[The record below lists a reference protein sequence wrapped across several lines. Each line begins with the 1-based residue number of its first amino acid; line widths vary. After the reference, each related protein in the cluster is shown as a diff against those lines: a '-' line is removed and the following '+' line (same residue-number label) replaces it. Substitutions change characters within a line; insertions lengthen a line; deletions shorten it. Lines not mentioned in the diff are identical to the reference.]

1 MARERQFNLKLSP
14 VEMAR
19 LEKLAKHYGISKSDV
34 CRMIVKR
41 EDRDPGCD
49 RPPLARQRRR
59 RPLGG
64 RRDPDER
71 PEPARAVRFQRR
83 ERFLKL
89 GRAVMKDLAKLVG
102 VDPKEVCVNPAG
114 CAVSGD
120 VYAYSSDSFLYVNF
134 SQTKMGVDAFLVR
147 CGDTSLWMKW
157 EELLDL
163 PKLAEKVAALL
174 VIERTEE
181 S

>member
-1 MARERQFNLKLSP
+1 MS
-14 VEMAR
+14 
-19 LEKLAKHYGISKSDV
+19 KHAAEFVALVTDGRVIDGFGLRCDKCGQPTQTSD
-34 CRMIVKR
+34 
-41 EDRDPGCD
+41 
-49 RPPLARQRRR
+49 
-59 RPLGG
+59 G
-64 RRDPDER
+64 RK
-71 PEPARAVRFQRR
+71 